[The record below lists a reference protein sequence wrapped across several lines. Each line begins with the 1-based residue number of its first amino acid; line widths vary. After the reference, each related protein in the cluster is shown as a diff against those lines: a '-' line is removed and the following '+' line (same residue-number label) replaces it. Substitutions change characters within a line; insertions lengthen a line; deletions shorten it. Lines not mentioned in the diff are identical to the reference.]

1 MKRIFLISIFL
12 FIFCQN
18 VFCQKQIIIKSNFLI
33 PYDFIL
39 VDNQDVRKDF
49 NFYNDLFVKDGIF
62 SRPIEIAYIGWHEP
76 ITPNSA
82 AGICYNTEYGN
93 IIILIKSKN

>member
-1 MKRIFLISIFL
+1 MIIRDSKMKRIFLISIFL

-49 NFYNDLFVKDGIF
+49 NFYNSLFVKDGIF
-62 SRPIEIAYIGWHEP
+62 SRPIEIAYIG
-76 ITPNSA
+76 
-82 AGICYNTEYGN
+82 
-93 IIILIKSKN
+93 